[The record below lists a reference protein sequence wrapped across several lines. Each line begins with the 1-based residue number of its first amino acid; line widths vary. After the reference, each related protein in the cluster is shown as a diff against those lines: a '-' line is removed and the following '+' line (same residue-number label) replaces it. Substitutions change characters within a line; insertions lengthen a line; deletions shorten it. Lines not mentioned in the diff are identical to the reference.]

1 MGIENFFS
9 DSLAEHY
16 GLTAYAVSRRLA
28 EMFPDR
34 AVLEGET
41 GPFDPEAYARAG
53 LCAVVRET
61 RVHNQTQTRWEGPG
75 EPLRPEPVNAWLNV
89 LWRGRLLDVLV
100 MHFTEGGCWTRHFW
114 IVADAREEAEG
125 FLRAVCDWCAEV
137 RAEILVFDDGYW
149 QKNEKLFAAIKAS
162 TFDNLILPAAL
173 RREIESDLAHFFASR
188 ETYERYG
195 VPWKRGVLLIG
206 PPGNGKTHTVK
217 ALINQTGRPCLYVKS
232 FQCSYGTEHDNIRS
246 VFARARQAAPCLL
259 VFEDLDSLVGD
270 ENRSFFLN
278 ELDGFETNTGL
289 VVLATT
295 NHPERL
301 DPAILDR
308 PSRFDRKFYFDPPA
322 AEERRR
328 FIEVWNGRLQEE
340 MRMSAAARSA
350 LEGLSEGFSF
360 AYLKEL
366 FLSSMMQ
373 WIGSAEAGGMDEIA
387 VARAEVLRD
396 QMARAAESAEKPDP
410 AARQEI
416 AAQA

>member
-9 DSLAEHY
+9 DSLAGHY
-16 GLTAYAVSRRLA
+16 DLTAYAVSRKLA
-28 EMFPDR
+28 ELFPGR
-34 AVLEGET
+34 AVVEGET
-41 GPFDPEAYARAG
+41 SSFDLEEYARAG
-53 LCAVVRET
+53 LCAVVREA
-61 RVHNQTQTRWEGPG
+61 RVHHQSQTRWDGPG
-75 EPLRPEPVNAWLNV
+75 EPLKRVPVNEWLNV

-114 IVADAREEAEG
+114 IVADAREDAEG
-125 FLRAVCDWCAEV
+125 FFRAVCERCAEV

-149 QKNEKLFAAIKAS
+149 QKSERLFAAIRAA
-162 TFDNLILPAAL
+162 TFDTLILPATL
-173 RREIESDLAHFFASR
+173 RREIENDFAHFFASR

-217 ALINQTGRPCLYVKS
+217 ALVNRTGRPCLYVKS
-232 FQCSYGTEHDNIRS
+232 FKSSCGTEHDNIRA

-259 VFEDLDSLVGD
+259 VFEDLDSLVDD

-289 VVLATT
+289 VVVATT

-308 PSRFDRKFYFDPPA
+308 PSRFDRKFYFELPA
-322 AEERRR
+322 REERRR
-328 FIEVWNGRLQEE
+328 FIEAWDGRWQGE
-340 MRMSAAARSA
+340 MRLSAAARGS
-350 LEGLSEGFSF
+350 LEELTEGFSF

-366 FLSSMMQ
+366 FLSSMME
-373 WIGSAEAGGMDEIA
+373 WIGTAEAGAMDE
-387 VARAEVLRD
+387 VALGRAEILRR
-396 QMARAAESAEKPDP
+396 QMARAAESDEKAAP
-410 AARQEI
+410 AAARAEVT
-416 AAQA
+416 A